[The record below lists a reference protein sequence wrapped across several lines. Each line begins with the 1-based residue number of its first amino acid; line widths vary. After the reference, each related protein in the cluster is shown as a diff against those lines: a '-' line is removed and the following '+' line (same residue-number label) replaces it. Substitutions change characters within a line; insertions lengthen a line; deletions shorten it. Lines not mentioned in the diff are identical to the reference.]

1 MNDPKPVF
9 TAEDVEILERET
21 PFQGFFR
28 VERLTL
34 RHRHYQGGWGAP
46 VKRELFVRPP
56 AAAVLPYDPVRGEIL
71 LVEQFRVGAL
81 EWRDT
86 PWCLE
91 LVAGL
96 ADKDGEPVAD
106 LVRREAL
113 EEAGVEIGAM
123 RRVAHYMP
131 SPGGPNQRLQVFV
144 GQADLSGAGGI
155 HGVADEGEDI
165 RVVLQPVSAI
175 ESLLP
180 SGRVDNASSLIT
192 LPWLLLNRHALD
204 RQSRPCSVRS
214 PPAWTSAP

>member
-96 ADKDGEPVAD
+96 ADKDG
-106 LVRREAL
+106 
-113 EEAGVEIGAM
+113 
-123 RRVAHYMP
+123 
-131 SPGGPNQRLQVFV
+131 
-144 GQADLSGAGGI
+144 
-155 HGVADEGEDI
+155 
-165 RVVLQPVSAI
+165 
-175 ESLLP
+175 
-180 SGRVDNASSLIT
+180 
-192 LPWLLLNRHALD
+192 
-204 RQSRPCSVRS
+204 
-214 PPAWTSAP
+214 

>member
-131 SPGGPNQRLQVFV
+131 SPGGSNERLQVFV

-165 RVVLQPVSAI
+165 RVVVQPVSAI
-175 ESLLP
+175 ESLLQ
-180 SGRVDNASSLIT
+180 SGRVDNAASLIT
-192 LPWLLLNRHALD
+192 LQWLLLNREALD
-204 RQSRPCSVRS
+204 REWRS
-214 PPAWTSAP
+214 

>member
-91 LVAGL
+91 
-96 ADKDGEPVAD
+96 PVAD

-131 SPGGPNQRLQVFV
+131 SPGGSNERLQVFV

-165 RVVLQPVSAI
+165 RVVVQPVSAI
-175 ESLLP
+175 ESLLQ
-180 SGRVDNASSLIT
+180 SGRVDNAASLIT
-192 LPWLLLNRHALD
+192 LQWLLLNREALD
-204 RQSRPCSVRS
+204 REWRR
-214 PPAWTSAP
+214 

>member
-131 SPGGPNQRLQVFV
+131 SPGGSNERLRVFV

-165 RVVLQPVSAI
+165 RVVVQPVSAI
-175 ESLLP
+175 ESLLQ
-180 SGRVDNASSLIT
+180 SGRVDNAASLIT
-192 LPWLLLNRHALD
+192 LQWLLLNREALD
-204 RQSRPCSVRS
+204 REWRP
-214 PPAWTSAP
+214 

>member
-81 EWRDT
+81 DWRDS

-96 ADKDGEPVAD
+96 ADKEGEPVAD

-113 EEAGVEIGAM
+113 EEAGVEIGEL
-123 RRVAHYMP
+123 RPVAHYMP
-131 SPGGPNQRLQVFV
+131 SPGGSNERLQVFV
-144 GQADLSGAGGI
+144 GRADLSGAGGI

-165 RVVLQPVSAI
+165 RVVVQPVSAI
-175 ESLLP
+175 EALLQ
-180 SGRVDNASSLIT
+180 SGRVDNAASLIT
-192 LPWLLLNRHALD
+192 LQWLLLHREALD
-204 RQSRPCSVRS
+204 REWRS
-214 PPAWTSAP
+214 